1 MSDAPALGFIG
12 LGVMGSAMCA
22 NVASK
27 HAAPVHAFDMNP
39 AALEAACEAGAVP
52 AQSVAEVAARAQII
66 CLSLPGGEQ
75 VAAVCE
81 EIAAHARPSTIVIDL
96 STTSVAEARAIAA
109 RLAEKGIAF
118 ADAPV
123 ARTRQAAIEGRL
135 SIMVGASEA
144 LFARIAPILSY
155 MGSDITHCGDVGCGQ
170 VVKLINN
177 TLNFVHVLI
186 LAEMMVTGER
196 AGVDSFRLL
205 EAVSKGSG
213 DSFILRNH
221 GMKAM
226 APRIFPEKSFPPEYV
241 LKDIGYAIE
250 LARGMG
256 VDPQVTLLA
265 QKYYQA
271 AVENGLGGRYFPAV
285 IELIER
291 GITPRGEN

>member
-1 MSDAPALGFIG
+1 MSNPVIGFIG
-12 LGVMGSAMCA
+12 LGVMGGGMCA
-22 NVASK
+22 NVARK
-27 HAAPVHAFDMNP
+27 HPAPVHAFDLSAEALD
-39 AALEAACEAGAVP
+39 AAEAAGAVR
-52 AQSVAEVAARAQII
+52 AGSVAEIARVADVIL
-66 CLSLPGGEQ
+66 LSLPGGKQ

-81 EIAAHARPSTIVIDL
+81 EIAQNARPGAVVVDL
-96 STTSVAEARAIAA
+96 STTGVAEARAIAA
-109 RLAEKGIAF
+109 SLAEKGIAF

-123 ARTRQAAIEGRL
+123 ARTRQAAIDGTL
-135 SIMVGASEA
+135 SIMVGASDA
-144 LFARIAPILSY
+144 LYARIAPVLHY
-155 MGSDITHCGDVGCGQ
+155 MGSDVTHCGEVGCGQ

-196 AGVDSFRLL
+196 AGVAPMTLL

-226 APRIFPEKSFPPEYV
+226 APRQFPEKSFPPEYV

-250 LARGMG
+250 LAKDMG
-256 VDPQVTLLA
+256 VDPQVSLLA
-265 QKYYQA
+265 EKYYQA

-285 IELIER
+285 IELIEA
-291 GITPRGEN
+291 GKTPGA